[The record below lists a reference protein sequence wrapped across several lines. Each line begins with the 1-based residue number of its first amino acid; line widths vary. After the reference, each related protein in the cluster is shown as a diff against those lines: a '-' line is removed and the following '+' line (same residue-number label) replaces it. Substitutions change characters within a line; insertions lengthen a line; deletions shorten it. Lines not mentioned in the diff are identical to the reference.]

1 MGDFDALGALEDYID
16 KEDEASLEN
25 EVNDY
30 EQSIA
35 RASFGDMVND
45 FERNQLFYEG
55 IKKSVRQLR
64 EKNVKEVYAL
74 DIGCGTGLLS
84 MMAVRAGADK
94 VIGTFLS
101 DQFLLLI
108 LISFLNIFIFSL

>member
-1 MGDFDALGALEDYID
+1 MGDFDALGALDDFID
-16 KEDEASLEN
+16 KKDLDGEI
-25 EVNDY
+25 NDY

-45 FERNQLFYEG
+45 FERNRLFYEG

-84 MMAVRAGADK
+84 MMAIRAGADR
-94 VIGTFLS
+94 VIGMIS
-101 DQFLLLI
+101 LI
-108 LISFLNIFIFSL
+108 LNSFF

>member
-1 MGDFDALGALEDYID
+1 MGDFDALGSLDDYID
-16 KEDEASLEN
+16 KEDLEG
-25 EVNDY
+25 EINDY

-45 FERNQLFYEG
+45 FERNRLFYEG
-55 IKKSVRQLR
+55 IKKSVKQLR

-94 VIGTFLS
+94 VIGMFASNLV
-101 DQFLLLI
+101 
-108 LISFLNIFIFSL
+108 FIFSNFFLLFSMWHF